1 MKPLLQLLFAAIL
14 FCACENK
21 KPVANESK
29 PNRAANSITFKESG
43 GVKLK
48 RAFLMFDDGRV
59 VPSDNKA
66 MIGEQVNVRLIV
78 EGWEEKDG
86 KVYLGASEKITNA
99 EGAVVLDEKD
109 LFATFQDGIAPVD
122 AQTITLSAVITGQRQ
137 PTDHYL
143 VAFRVWDKTGKG
155 EISGSYKL
163 RIE

>member
-1 MKPLLQLLFAAIL
+1 MKLLLRVLFAAII

-21 KPVANESK
+21 QPNVTESK
-29 PNRAANSITFKESG
+29 PNRAANSITFNESG

-59 VPSDNKA
+59 VPTGNKA
-66 MIGEQVNVRLIV
+66 MIGEQVNLLLIV

-86 KVYLGASEKITNA
+86 KVYLGASEKITSA

-137 PTDHYL
+137 ATDHYK
-143 VAFRVWDKTGKG
+143 VSFRVWDKTGKG
-155 EISGSYKL
+155 EITGSYKFHV
-163 RIE
+163 E